1 MLGRPA
7 GAGETGQVSKPLLM
21 WDYSHL
27 AAPSPPGR
35 PPPPG
40 SGQNGGHCR
49 AGSQAGSQFP
59 CWQGGVVVGKGA
71 RGWRGLRAQEKAA
84 LHWPPEAEPTC
95 WALDVSL
102 SLRPSSW
109 RGEGVAG

>member
-1 MLGRPA
+1 M
-7 GAGETGQVSKPLLM
+7 
-21 WDYSHL
+21 
-27 AAPSPPGR
+27 
-35 PPPPG
+35 
-40 SGQNGGHCR
+40 
-49 AGSQAGSQFP
+49 
-59 CWQGGVVVGKGA
+59 VGKGA